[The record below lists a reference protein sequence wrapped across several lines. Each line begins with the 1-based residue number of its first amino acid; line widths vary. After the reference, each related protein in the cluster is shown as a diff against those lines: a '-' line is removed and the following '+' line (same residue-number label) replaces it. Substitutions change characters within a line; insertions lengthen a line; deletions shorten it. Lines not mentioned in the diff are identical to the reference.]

1 MEGAPSQDTEENRS
15 EEVPPAHT
23 FIPQLNRNV
32 LGCNTTENRRNPNMK
47 AELKETNVSLK
58 SGKKCPSFSEGKN
71 ET

>member
-1 MEGAPSQDTEENRS
+1 MEGAHSHDTEENRS

-32 LGCNTTENRRNPNMK
+32 LGSNTTENCRNPNTK

-58 SGKKCPSFSEGKN
+58 CLVFSEGKN